1 VSGARRRK
9 PPEPL
14 DAARAWDYALWLLG
28 RQSYSAT
35 EIERRL
41 LRRKLP
47 AADAERVVA
56 RLIELQLLDDERFAT
71 SFVRSRKT
79 AKGPLALRSML
90 RQRGVSDDVVHA
102 ALEAEGEV
110 RSGRRRDGAARA
122 PGLALR
128 GSDLGR
134 SRPGAA
140 RPSARD
146 GLPRAARLRAGR
158 GPRRTGARLGRSR
171 LMRAAR
177 RFPRGRAAVD
187 TTRRRGLYS
196 ILASGRSAAW

>member
-1 VSGARRRK
+1 MSGARSRK

-28 RQSYSAT
+28 RQAYSAA

-71 SFVRSRKT
+71 SFVRSRKA

-90 RQRGVSDDVVHA
+90 RQRGVSEDVVHA
-102 ALEAEGEV
+102 ALEAEGETDQV
-110 RSGRRRDGAARA
+110 GAATALLARQA
-122 PGLALR
+122 WRFEAATSDDRDQALR
-128 GSDLGR
+128 AR
-134 SRPGAA
+134 SRAMAFLARRGFASDTVHAA
-140 RPSARD
+140 
-146 GLPRAARLRAGR
+146 
-158 GPRRTGARLGRSR
+158 
-171 LMRAAR
+171 LMRTW
-177 RFPRGRAAVD
+177 GD
-187 TTRRRGLYS
+187 LD
-196 ILASGRSAAW
+196 

>member
-110 RSGRRRDGAARA
+110 DQVGAATALLARQA
-122 PGLALR
+122 WRFEGATSDDRDQALR
-128 GSDLGR
+128 
-134 SRPGAA
+134 A
-140 RPSARD
+140 RARAMAF
-146 GLPRAARLRAGR
+146 L
-158 GPRRTGARLGRSR
+158 
-171 LMRAAR
+171 AR
-177 RFPRGRAAVD
+177 RGFEPDTVHAALERAWGD
-187 TTRRRGLYS
+187 LD
-196 ILASGRSAAW
+196 